1 MPTKENY
8 PLITIGITCFNAE
21 DTIEKAI
28 KGALQQDWNNLEII
42 IVDDFSTDSSA
53 EKLREVAKTD
63 TRVRVITHEENKGFP
78 SALNTIVEHAKG
90 EFIALFDDDDIS
102 RNDRLTLQRERILSY
117 EQEKN
122 TDMVLC
128 YSNRDIQMPTD
139 DVPKHSSYAIG
150 RHAPEPFGSMVA
162 DHILLYSGEP
172 EYTWGIFG
180 SCTMMARRSV
190 YEKIGKFDP
199 FFRRTAEWDFA
210 IRASFINTHFIAVDE
225 PLILQVKTISS
236 DKSEKIAQHYKI
248 ALRKKHKDYLKKKH
262 AYLASMAIAYAG
274 NKHHKFK
281 YYTARILSIILAP
294 KIYLASKFKA
304 NNAKVAG

>member
-1 MPTKENY
+1 MSAKENY

-28 KGALQQDWNNLEII
+28 KGALQQDWLNLEII

-63 TRVRVITHEENKGFP
+63 TRIKVITHEENKGFP

-102 RNDRLTLQRERILSY
+102 RNDRLTLQLERILSY
-117 EQEKN
+117 EKEAS

-128 YSNRDIQMPTD
+128 YSNRDIQIPTD
-139 DVPKHSSYAIG
+139 DVPKHSGYAIG
-150 RHAPEPFGSMVA
+150 RHAPEPFGPMVA
-162 DHILLYSGEP
+162 DYILLYSGAP

-236 DKSEKIAQHYKI
+236 DKSEKISQHYKI
-248 ALRKKHKDYLKKKH
+248 ELRKKHKAYLSKKR

-274 NKHHKFK
+274 NKQHKLK
-281 YYTARILSIILAP
+281 YYTARILSILLAP
-294 KIYLASKFKA
+294 KIYLRSKFKA
-304 NNAKVAG
+304 NNSKVSG